1 MLDTL
6 LYTEILGIRP
16 PWLVSDV
23 NVSHP
28 GQSVRISIVFD
39 GKVDVVCPDCGK
51 IGTRYGTNRREWR
64 HLDTCQYQTILVADI
79 PKVACLEHG
88 VRQMSVPWAEEGS
101 RYTALFEKLV
111 INWLMDASTSAVS
124 ERMGLGWDAVDGI
137 KARAVARGLERRT
150 TVVPVH
156 VSIDE
161 TSHRKGHNYLTI
173 IGDRDTGAV
182 QYVAIDRKEDSVNAY
197 WESVTQSDLSRIE
210 SVTMDFW
217 KAFIASAR
225 KYVPGAEEKICFDRF
240 HVAGYFGDAVD
251 EVRKAEHRE
260 LMNEDDDTLKGTKY
274 EWMRNSSKMDNRKRR
289 WFFAL
294 AHSTLKTARAWAMK
308 EIAAQLWDY
317 IQYGRVVCGWKRLLL
332 WMKRSRLQPMIEL
345 AHTIEQHIWGI
356 LNAIRLKANN
366 GNAEG
371 INSRIQK
378 LKKIAC
384 GYRSPERFRID
395 ILFHLG
401 KLDLYPNIVT
411 N

>member
-1 MLDTL
+1 MIDTL

-16 PWLVSDV
+16 PWLISDV
-23 NVSHP
+23 KISHP

-39 GKVDVVCPDCGK
+39 DKVDVICPDCGK

-64 HLDTCQYQTILVADI
+64 HLDTCQYHTILIGDI
-79 PKVACLEHG
+79 PRVECLEHG
-88 VRQMSVPWAEEGS
+88 IRQVSVPWAEEGS

-111 INWLMDASTSAVS
+111 INWLMDASTSAVA

-137 KARAVARGLERRT
+137 KSRAVARGLKRRT
-150 TVVPVH
+150 ITVPVN

-182 QYVAIDRKEDSVNAY
+182 QHVAIDRKEESVNAY
-197 WESVTQSDLSRIE
+197 WESVPQADLFKIE

-217 KAFIASAR
+217 KAFIASVR
-225 KYVPGAEEKICFDRF
+225 KYVPGADDKICFDRF

-251 EVRKAEHRE
+251 EVRKEEHRE
-260 LMNEDDDTLKGTKY
+260 LMNEEDETLKGTKY
-274 EWMRNSSKMDNRKRR
+274 EWMRNSGKMDNRKRR
-289 WFFAL
+289 WFFTL

-308 EIAAQLWDY
+308 EIAAKLWDY
-317 IQYGRVVCGWKRLLL
+317 MQYGRVVCGWKRLLL
-332 WMKRSRLQPMIEL
+332 WMKRCRLKPMIEL
-345 AHTIEQHIWGI
+345 AHTIEKHIWGI
-356 LNAIRLKANN
+356 LNAIRLKASN

-384 GYRSPERFRID
+384 GYRSPERFRVD